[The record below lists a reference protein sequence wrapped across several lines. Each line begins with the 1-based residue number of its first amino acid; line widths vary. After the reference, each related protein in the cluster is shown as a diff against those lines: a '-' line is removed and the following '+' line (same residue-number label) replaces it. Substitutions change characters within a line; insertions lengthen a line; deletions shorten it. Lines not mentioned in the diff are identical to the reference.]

1 MLFGF
6 LLTLF
11 VINCFLLILLI
22 LIQQGKSS
30 MGLGAMGGGTQMLF
44 GGSGGQDI
52 FQKTTWVLGTIF
64 MLGSFAL
71 ALHKNKASSQYI
83 SSSAP
88 RAAMQQQMPATEPL
102 QEPTQAES
110 TTPAEASAPTEPV
123 EEAAA

>member
-52 FQKTTWVLGTIF
+52 FQKTTWILGAIF
-64 MLGSFAL
+64 MFGSFGL
-71 ALHKNKASSQYI
+71 ALHKNSATSRYLTPNSSR
-83 SSSAP
+83 SVT
-88 RAAMQQQMPATEPL
+88 QQQIPMPQAAQTAAPMEYPAPAA
-102 QEPTQAES
+102 QEAAPE
-110 TTPAEASAPTEPV
+110 TT
-123 EEAAA
+123 EEAA

>member
-11 VINCFLLILLI
+11 TINCFFLILLI

-30 MGLGAMGGGTQMLF
+30 MGLGAMGGSTQMLF

-52 FQKTTWVLGTIF
+52 FQKLTWVLGAIF

-71 ALHKNKASSQYI
+71 ALHKSSASSAYLT
-83 SSSAP
+83 SRSTRTSA
-88 RAAMQQQMPATEPL
+88 QQMPV
-102 QEPTQAES
+102 S
-110 TTPAEASAPTEPV
+110 RSAQKTAPV
-123 EEAAA
+123 EEAEPAASEPLEEEAA

>member
-71 ALHKNKASSQYI
+71 ALHRSQSSSQYLGTR
-83 SSSAP
+83 P
-88 RAAMQQQMPATEPL
+88 TRAATEQQMPAPDTTPL
-102 QEPTQAES
+102 ES
-110 TTPAEASAPTEPV
+110 TAPTTDGTAE
-123 EEAAA
+123 

>member
-11 VINCFLLILLI
+11 TINCFFLILLI

-30 MGLGAMGGGTQMLF
+30 MGLGAMGGSTQMLF

-52 FQKTTWVLGTIF
+52 FQKLTWVLGAIF

-71 ALHKNKASSQYI
+71 ALHKTSV
-83 SSSAP
+83 SSAYLTP
-88 RAAMQQQMPATEPL
+88 RSTRTSTQQMPVSQSA
-102 QEPTQAES
+102 
-110 TTPAEASAPTEPV
+110 ASEPV
-123 EEAAA
+123 EEEAA